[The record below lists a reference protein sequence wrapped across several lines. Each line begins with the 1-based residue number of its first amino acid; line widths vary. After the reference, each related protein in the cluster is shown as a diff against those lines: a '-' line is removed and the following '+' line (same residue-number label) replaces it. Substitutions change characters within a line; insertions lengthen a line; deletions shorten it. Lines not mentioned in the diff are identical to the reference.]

1 MHSPADINSFL
12 IGFAEIT
19 GDWTKVP
26 LTTTLSK
33 STRKPSSAHLLQ
45 PAPFP
50 MDIWI
55 ITAILLITLFLL
67 ISEVISVDLTAI
79 GIMVLLVVSGILTP
93 KEAIGGFANPA
104 VITVGAMFVVSK
116 GMMRTGGVE
125 FLGRKILSI
134 ARGNYKL
141 ALMII
146 LLSVAVASA
155 FINNTPVVILF
166 IPVVMTMCCEFGLS
180 PSKFLI
186 PVSYASILAGTCTL
200 IGTSTNIIISDL
212 SVDYG
217 FDGLSMFEL
226 SPLGVPLAAAG
237 IFFLYFAAPKVLPAL
252 ANPICQLQ
260 DSGHR
265 LYLAEFKIPAKS
277 NLIGRSPGE
286 IFRQKY
292 PSINV
297 LELINKSHIY
307 HPGRVQMF
315 IAADDILLVKGSLND
330 LVAVLHNEEI
340 ELPSSEKDLVLGAQ
354 KDAPIVVELIIS
366 PHSSLRGQQLVQ
378 THLAKDPNVHIIAVK
393 RSNLHLAERQIHDVR
408 LQTGDV
414 LLIWCHESKLG
425 SIRFGNDYIV
435 VEDVYE
441 ELVHKRKAWWSIIN
455 FICMIGTASLG
466 LADIMTCAL
475 TAAFLMIVTG
485 CLQMRDA
492 YRALQGDVLLLIA
505 GTIAL
510 GIAMQKSGAS
520 QLYAE
525 GFLSLFSG
533 SSPLIILGAMV
544 LLTSICTQILSN
556 NATAVLLLPIAIS
569 TALSIG
575 VDPKPFIVG
584 ICFGASACFATPMGY
599 QTNLMVYGPG
609 GYSFTDYMK
618 LGVPLNAFVVVA
630 STLCIP
636 LIWSF

>member
-1 MHSPADINSFL
+1 
-12 IGFAEIT
+12 
-19 GDWTKVP
+19 
-26 LTTTLSK
+26 
-33 STRKPSSAHLLQ
+33 
-45 PAPFP
+45 

-55 ITAILLITLFLL
+55 ITSILLLTLYLLIT
-67 ISEVISVDLTAI
+67 EKISVDLTAI
-79 GIMVLLVVSGILTP
+79 GIMVLLVVSRILTP

-125 FLGRKILSI
+125 FLGRKII
-134 ARGNYKL
+134 KVARGNYKL
-141 ALMII
+141 ALIII
-146 LLSVAVASA
+146 LLSVAIASA

-200 IGTSTNIIISDL
+200 IGTSTNIIVSDL
-212 SVDYG
+212 SVTNGY
-217 FDGLSMFEL
+217 DGLAMFEL
-226 SPLGVPLAAAG
+226 ATLGVPLAAAG
-237 IFFLYFAAPKVLPAL
+237 IVFLYFFAPKVLPAL

-260 DSGHR
+260 DSDHR
-265 LYLAEFKIPAKS
+265 QYLAELKISPKS
-277 NLIGRSPGE
+277 NLIGRRADD
-286 IFRQKY
+286 IFNHKY
-292 PSINV
+292 DSIQV

-307 HPGRVQMF
+307 HPDRVQMNTT
-315 IAADDILLVKGSLND
+315 ADDILLVKGSLND
-330 LVAVLHNEEI
+330 LVAVLHNEEV
-340 ELPSSEKDLVLGAQ
+340 ELPSSEKGLVLGAQ

-366 PHSSLRGQQLVQ
+366 PHSTLRGQQLVR
-378 THLAKDPNVHIIAVK
+378 TEIAKDPNVNIIAVK
-393 RSNLHLAERQIHDVR
+393 RSNQHLAEQQIRDVR

-414 LLIWCHESKLG
+414 LLIWCHESKLE
-425 SIRFGNDYIV
+425 SIRSGTEYIV

-455 FICMIGTASLG
+455 FICMIGTATLG
-466 LADIMTCAL
+466 IADIMTCAL
-475 TAAFLMIVTG
+475 TAAFLMIITG

-510 GIAMQKSGAS
+510 GAGMQKTGAS

-525 GFLSLFSG
+525 WFLSLFSG
-533 SSPLIILGAMV
+533 FSPQIVLGAII

-569 TALSIG
+569 TALGIG

-584 ICFGASACFATPMGY
+584 ICFGASACFATPVGY

-609 GYSFTDYMK
+609 GYSFMDYMK
-618 LGVPLNAFVVVA
+618 LGIPLNIFVVVA

-636 LIWSF
+636 LIWPL

>member
-1 MHSPADINSFL
+1 
-12 IGFAEIT
+12 
-19 GDWTKVP
+19 
-26 LTTTLSK
+26 
-33 STRKPSSAHLLQ
+33 
-45 PAPFP
+45 

-55 ITAILLITLFLL
+55 TSAILIFTLYLLIT
-67 ISEVISVDLTAI
+67 EKISVDLTAI
-79 GIMVLLVVSGILTP
+79 GIMVLLVVSRILTP

-125 FLGRKILSI
+125 FLGRKIIKS

-141 ALMII
+141 ALIII
-146 LLSVAVASA
+146 LLSVAIASA

-212 SVDYG
+212 SVSFGY
-217 FDGLSMFEL
+217 DGLSMFEL
-226 SPLGVPLAAAG
+226 SSLGVPLAIAG
-237 IFFLYFAAPKVLPAL
+237 IIIIYFVAPKVLPAL
-252 ANPICQLQ
+252 TNPVCQLQ
-260 DSGHR
+260 DSAHR
-265 LYLAEFKIPAKS
+265 QYLAELKIPEKS
-277 NLIGRSPGE
+277 SFIGMSPDE
-286 IFRQKY
+286 IFAEKY

-297 LELINKSHIY
+297 VELIKKSHIY
-307 HPGRVQMF
+307 RPKRIKLA
-315 IAADDILLVKGSLND
+315 IAAEDVLLVKGSLND
-330 LVAVLHNEEI
+330 LVAILHNEEV
-340 ELPSSEKDLVLGAQ
+340 ELPTSEKDLILGAQ

-366 PHSSLRGQQLVQ
+366 HHSTLRGQQLHR
-378 THLAKDPNVHIIAVK
+378 TSLAKDPDVNIIAVK
-393 RSNLHLAERQIHDVR
+393 RTNLHLTEKQIHDVR
-408 LQTGDV
+408 LQTGDI
-414 LLIWCHESKLG
+414 LLIWCHESKLE
-425 SIRFGNDYIV
+425 SIRNGTEFIV
-435 VEDVYE
+435 IEDVYE

-455 FICMIGTASLG
+455 FACMIVTATLG
-466 LADIMTCAL
+466 IADIMTCAL
-475 TAAFLMIVTG
+475 TAAFLMIITG

-510 GIAMQKSGAS
+510 GTAMQKTGTS

-525 GFLSLFSG
+525 TFLSFFSG
-533 SSPLIILGAMV
+533 FSPIIILGAII
-544 LLTSICTQILSN
+544 LLTSICTQLLSN

-569 TALSIG
+569 TAISIG

-584 ICFGASACFATPMGY
+584 ICFGASACFATPVGY

-609 GYSFTDYMK
+609 GYSFIDYMK
-618 LGVPLNAFVVVA
+618 LGIPLNIFVVIA

-636 LIWSF
+636 LIWPF